1 MKLETLWAQRLIS
14 ESRTNEYQGELG
26 DSEKIVFLYDE
37 SGMVGFI
44 YTAYG
49 ASNTYYYDRNIRG
62 DVVAIYNASGAEIAN
77 YS

>member
-1 MKLETLWAQRLIS
+1 
-14 ESRTNEYQGELG
+14 
-26 DSEKIVFLYDE
+26 
-37 SGMVGFI
+37 MVGFI